1 MIDSIRSKLTA
12 WYVSVLASVL
22 IVFGVGIYV
31 TLSNVLY
38 ERIDDGLRTL
48 IDIATSSLTHEA
60 GEGQSPREAAA
71 STVSDPYGEDQSV
84 AIYTSGGALLADSLT
99 ERALANSQEQ
109 EPLTGDA
116 PTLTVPILDVM
127 TDRRPHLDTVE
138 ANADHG
144 AYRRAMRRVQIGADD
159 YIIVAGQSLGR
170 VEEDLALLR
179 SILLYTI
186 PAAVAV
192 AGIGGWFLARKSLS
206 PVVAMAERAA
216 EMGAGNLGGRLPVVN
231 KKDELGQLAGTFNA
245 LFGRLETAFAQQRQF
260 MADAS
265 HELRTP
271 IATARTAASVTLQQ
285 PNRSE
290 TEYRD
295 ALRIV
300 DDSTRRLTRL
310 VDDMFTLARA
320 DAGQYPLQRGTF
332 YLDELAAE
340 VGRAGSV
347 LGARKNVT
355 VEVSAPSSMAFL
367 GDEDL
372 LRRMLL
378 NLVDNAIRHTA
389 NGSLVK
395 LTLTETQ
402 GEYVVTVSDMGAG
415 IPLEAQPHIFE
426 RFYRTDTARTR
437 TPTGEGGGAGLGLAI
452 ARWVANA
459 HDGRLELVKSDER
472 GTVLRAT
479 FPVTAPEDQEQLG
492 NVRSGE
498 IQDQESKRSRA
509 SSVRAH
515 QMSSDG
521 VVRRK

>member
-22 IVFGVGIYV
+22 VAFGVGIYL

-60 GEGQSPREAAA
+60 GEGQSPREAAG
-71 STVSDPYGEDQSV
+71 STVSDPYGEDQSI
-84 AIYTSGGALLADSLT
+84 AIYTDGGALLADSLT
-99 ERALANSQEQ
+99 ERALADTQEQ
-109 EPLTGDA
+109 APTIGDA
-116 PTLTVPILDVM
+116 PTLTLPNVNFV
-127 TDRRPHLDTVE
+127 TDRRPHVETVP
-138 ANADHG
+138 AGPDHD
-144 AYRRAMRRVQIGADD
+144 AYRRAIRRVQIGSND
-159 YIIVAGQSLGR
+159 YIIVVGQSLRR

-179 SILLYTI
+179 RILLYTI

-192 AGIGGWFLARKSLS
+192 TGIGGWFLARKSLS

-216 EMGAGNLGGRLPVVN
+216 KMGAENLGGRLPVVN
-231 KKDELGQLAGTFNA
+231 QKDELGQLATTFNA
-245 LFGRLETAFAQQRQF
+245 LFGRLETSFAQQRQF

-310 VDDMFTLARA
+310 VEDMFTLARA
-320 DAGQYPLQRGTF
+320 DAGQYPLQRGLF
-332 YLDELAAE
+332 YIDELAAE

-347 LGARKNVT
+347 LAARKNVT
-355 VEVSAPSSMAFL
+355 VEVRAPSGMTFL

-389 NGSLVK
+389 NGSLVQ
-395 LTLTETQ
+395 LTLTETN
-402 GEYVVTVSDMGAG
+402 GEYVMTVSDMGAG
-415 IPLEAQPHIFE
+415 IPPEAQPHIFE

-437 TPTGEGGGAGLGLAI
+437 TSTGEAGGAGLGLAI

-479 FPVTAPEDQEQLG
+479 FPVTTTGDQEEFG
-492 NVRSGE
+492 NRRSGDE
-498 IQDQESKRSRA
+498 NKRSGG
-509 SSVRAH
+509 
-515 QMSSDG
+515 QEI
-521 VVRRK
+521 RRSKEPAA